1 MAINWFKPRRH
12 DPVIMRM
19 LRGYQLGLVALLVL
33 LSGCSQIERPTPEP
47 FFAKT
52 TPPSVQEFRWSNG
65 KMPKSFDPARA
76 AAAPE
81 TSIVRTLYEGLT
93 DIDAKTLKEIPGV
106 AERWESSSDLKTWTF
121 HLRKDARWSNGQPVL
136 AEEFV
141 NSWKRLVNLR
151 EKAANPFLFQNIVGM
166 RDQPAASETHPAEP
180 TDFLHETPADPRP
193 QAARSPNANAASK
206 TPSQTGLDTSEQKK
220 GEAIRDKSK
229 DGSKTQPVFGVVA
242 IDDRTLTVTLEV
254 PDKDLPK
261 LVANPIFRPI
271 YGDGVEF
278 EDDGLD
284 SQLVTNGP
292 FRIKGIAA
300 DGISLERS
308 DTYWN
313 RKAVTLERVRF
324 VPMDSAEKALEAY
337 RTGVVDAVT
346 NSNFEPLTLKL
357 LSPYEDFRRTVHGAL
372 NFYEFNPAIPPF
384 SDRRVREALA
394 ISIDR
399 DRLAEGELEG
409 SSQPAY
415 SFLPFGGTPNKS
427 SFLYDTAR
435 AKDILEKAG
444 YPNGANFPIIRLVIN
459 RNETQQRIAK
469 TVARMWKQNLNID
482 TQVITKELSEME
494 AVRSSGDF
502 DLIRRGAV
510 MPTMDEQVNLSSIIA
525 KSVHPEEENAK
536 AGKNDERPGEP
547 HTQKTP
553 AGPEPKTE
561 GPVAGTTPGM
571 TVAGKPAPQPKPT
584 MSEQEAIYD
593 VYAIPLYFPT
603 SYSLVKPYV
612 RGFDMNGL
620 DSPSLK
626 DVMIDSSWQP

>member
-1 MAINWFKPRRH
+1 
-12 DPVIMRM
+12 M
-19 LRGYQLGLVALLVL
+19 LCVSRILLIGLTVSLLG
-33 LSGCSQIERPTPEP
+33 CNQITRPTTEP

-52 TPPSVQEFRWSNG
+52 TPPSIQEFRWSNG
-65 KMPKSFDPARA
+65 KMPKSLDPARA

-81 TSIVRTLYEGLT
+81 TSIVQTLYEGLT
-93 DIDAKTLKEIPGV
+93 EIDAKTLKEVPGV
-106 AERWESSSDLKTWTF
+106 AERWESSPDLKTWTF
-121 HLRKDARWSNGQPVL
+121 HLRKDARWSTGEAVI
-136 AEEFV
+136 ADEFV

-151 EKAANPFLFQNIVGM
+151 EKTANPFLFQNIVGM
-166 RDQPAASETHPAEP
+166 RSRPETLEANPSEP
-180 TDFLHETPADPRP
+180 TDFLRESPSDQRP
-193 QAARSPNANAASK
+193 LVSRPSNANAPVKPSAEAS
-206 TPSQTGLDTSEQKK
+206 PENSEKKK
-220 GEAIRDKSK
+220 GDAVRDRSK
-229 DGSKTQPVFGVVA
+229 DGSKTQPAFGAVA
-242 IDDRTLTVTLEV
+242 LDDRTLTVTLES

-278 EDDGLD
+278 DTKGLD
-284 SQLVTNGP
+284 SDVVTNGP
-292 FRIKGIAA
+292 FRVKSIAA

-308 DTYWN
+308 DMYWN
-313 RKAVTLERVRF
+313 RKAVLLERVRF

-337 RTGVVDAVT
+337 RTGAVDAVT
-346 NSNFEPLTLKL
+346 NSTFEPLTLKL

-372 NFYEFNPAIPPF
+372 NFYEFNPASPPF

-427 SFLYDTAR
+427 SFLYDTAQ

-444 YPNGANFPIIRLVIN
+444 YSNGANFPVIRLVVN

-469 TVARMWKQNLNID
+469 TVARMWKQNLNIE

-494 AVRSSGDF
+494 AVRAAGDF

-510 MPTMDEQVNLSSIIA
+510 MPTMDEQVNLSTVIA
-525 KSVHPEEENAK
+525 KFATSEDKPAK
-536 AGKNDERPGEP
+536 SSKSNEVSGETHAER
-547 HTQKTP
+547 TP
-553 AGPEPKTE
+553 TGTAPKAE
-561 GPVAGTTPGM
+561 GPVAGTTPG
-571 TVAGKPAPQPKPT
+571 TNVAGKSEPQPEPT
-584 MSEQEAIYD
+584 LSEQEAIYN
-593 VYAIPLYFPT
+593 VFAIPLYFPT

-626 DVMIDSSWQP
+626 DVTIDSNWQP